1 LIECHGRKYPDRYVS
16 VFIATPCLA
25 SWLAH
30 CVANCR
36 PNRRRS
42 GTKPSSPE
50 QRGNKIFNH
59 AERALWDYS
68 KTERQTFYERL
79 ERAGLVLAL
88 TVPQTAVA
96 GDPVAWMVTRDSEV
110 DGPVLSLTEEA
121 ANQNA
126 CLGLARTHVTPLY
139 RRAVSPPPRPDA
151 NAGVMRDL
159 IARLRKAAEDF
170 EGCRL

>member
-1 LIECHGRKYPDRYVS
+1 LPPK
-16 VFIATPCLA
+16 TPPQRDQTLFT
-25 SWLAH
+25 
-30 CVANCR
+30 
-36 PNRRRS
+36 
-42 GTKPSSPE
+42 GTAWESDE
-50 QRGNKIFNH
+50 IFNR